1 MGGLV
6 RARDETEDQVRRVNE
21 AFNILHGHGFKLKMG
36 VMLERTVRFILRQKS
51 CQDIDI
57 KIVRLFSKVKFFYRL
72 KCINLKVKYSK
83 RVKNKSLR
91 DSVKISHQM
100 YWNNLQDFDTFRN
113 IAIASSQV
121 DRVIIQ
127 RPCVDGVRDILEP
140 SLSWLGSLRPLQP
153 LRSRL

>member
-6 RARDETEDQVRRVNE
+6 RASDETEDQVRRVNK
-21 AFNILHGHGFKLKMG
+21 AFNRLHGHGFKLKMG
-36 VMLERTVRFILRQKS
+36 ANMLERTVRLIMRQKS

-91 DSVKISHQM
+91 NSVKISHQM
-100 YWNNLQDFDTFRN
+100 Y
-113 IAIASSQV
+113 
-121 DRVIIQ
+121 
-127 RPCVDGVRDILEP
+127 
-140 SLSWLGSLRPLQP
+140 
-153 LRSRL
+153 

>member
-6 RARDETEDQVRRVNE
+6 RASDETEDQVMRVNG
-21 AFNILHGHGFKLKMG
+21 AFNRLHGHGFKLKMG
-36 VMLERTVRFILRQKS
+36 ANMLERTVRFILRQKS

-83 RVKNKSLR
+83 SLR

-100 YWNNLQDFDTFRN
+100 Y
-113 IAIASSQV
+113 
-121 DRVIIQ
+121 
-127 RPCVDGVRDILEP
+127 
-140 SLSWLGSLRPLQP
+140 
-153 LRSRL
+153 

>member
-1 MGGLV
+1 MISDLDLICFSFQLKLPTRPQREGSFTYLQSRMGGLV
-6 RARDETEDQVRRVNE
+6 RASDETEDQVRRVNE
-21 AFNILHGHGFKLKMG
+21 AFNILHGQGFKLKIG
-36 VMLERTVRFILRQKS
+36 ANMLERTVKFIMRQKS

-100 YWNNLQDFDTFRN
+100 Y
-113 IAIASSQV
+113 
-121 DRVIIQ
+121 
-127 RPCVDGVRDILEP
+127 
-140 SLSWLGSLRPLQP
+140 
-153 LRSRL
+153 